1 MAMKCFW
8 CGKELVDNGV
18 GHFPCPY
25 CGAEIKAGRGRPSK
39 QDAASSEWFG
49 RKKDDDGRNDATLLS
64 LNPPKHLKVETAID
78 GAWPVTIITFKRFD
92 FRVLFLVPFTCVWAG
107 TPTWWV
113 CTKIIADGTFN
124 LKEILC
130 CLPFSI
136 GGVVLAVVCL
146 FMMFG
151 KRRLELS
158 GGNGRYFIGIGP
170 VGRTVNFKYDRS
182 TEVENCGSLYLSSKR
197 DANTIR
203 ICSGFSNDA
212 LSYTAAILRRECKR
226 V

>member
-1 MAMKCFW
+1 MKCFW
-8 CGKELVDNGV
+8 CGKELFDSGV
-18 GHFPCPY
+18 SRFPCPY
-25 CGAEIKAGRGRPSK
+25 CGAEIRTGRGRQDE
-39 QDAASSEWFG
+39 QDAATSEWSDG
-49 RKKDDDGRNDATLLS
+49 EDDDERNDATLLS
-64 LNPPKHLKVETAID
+64 LRPPMHLKVETVTD
-78 GAWPVTIITFKRFD
+78 GAWPVTTITFKRFD
-92 FRVLFLVPFTCVWAG
+92 FRVLYLFPFTCVWAG
-107 TPTWWV
+107 APTWWV
-113 CTKIIADGTFN
+113 CSKAIAERALD
-124 LKEILC
+124 LKETLF

-182 TEVENCGSLYLSSKR
+182 MEVDDGGSLYLSSER
-197 DANTIR
+197 DSNTVC
-203 ICSGFSNDA
+203 ICSGFSEDA
-212 LSYTAAILRRECKR
+212 LNYTAAIIRRECKR